1 MSCPVELRLCR
12 NFPAQM
18 HPLQVLIPQA
28 TFAALSPG
36 PGPDSGTACVLS
48 LHSGHGRGPALFTA
62 ASVIEDEPPRE
73 AGAPGIRDDG
83 VAGAGGEG
91 VTEPTV
97 HSEGVHR
104 PGAAGEAVTDFK
116 ARGTQ
121 IPGSGAAAEG
131 VTEFRVQREDLLGP
145 QTEGLSPSIGPFQI
159 YTSKLFPAHY
169 GLWVS
174 EDKTLGQGVEA
185 GLVSPQHGAPALLRA
200 SLVRSVPSLNRVVL
214 GARTRVSLRW
224 ASSPAFANGLLVLAC
239 QRQPVLLRQGD
250 APIVP
255 YHPLLGEDS
264 ETVLARLLELVVLE
278 CQPVLQGVLT
288 VSTCLLLTDFR
299 EPGEL
304 PPAQPLHLLQPLCLS
319 DFAHYAR
326 GLWASGLSLEP
337 DRPTDF
343 LSILR
348 ALECRLEV
356 TVADLLG
363 LASSSEL
370 RLGDRALDLDSCL
383 LLNRRTLYRLGLFH
397 CQWVLVSMPEPP
409 TEAEQLRSELE
420 SPRPETGVQG
430 QSSGWRPVTE
440 LLACVLV
447 LEGGEGA
454 SLELGQDMAAISHTM
469 WFNISKGA
477 PVPTSHRALRVKRF
491 YQGPELQKGLGESHS
506 ELCEPPV
513 AEELHVEVVHSP
525 TYDSRANYDGL
536 IFQHFR
542 TSRLVH
548 VGAVLCVQTRGKPE
562 FIESCTE
569 RRVGWPVIYLRVRS
583 VSGGAESKAAPG
595 YLADTEH
602 TSVYLDGCGSSYV
615 PCAVMSGGHPFWGS
629 VSPPG
634 LSSTVDTLCNIIE
647 PYLRSGPPLLDRPC
661 SVLLWGPSG
670 CGKSTVVRAACSRMN
685 LHLVKVD
692 CVCLC
697 SDSIGASEAKLEAA
711 FSRAED
717 HRPCILLLCDVTI
730 VGRERDGVG
739 QDSRLISALQR
750 FMRGVQSI
758 PTNYPV
764 VVVGTAVQ
772 ARDVSADL
780 QAVFLHELAV
790 GALLEEQ
797 RKQMVRALSSSLP
810 LGKDVNLAKIAKLT
824 AGYNLSDLCT
834 LLNRAGR
841 AACRRLRR
849 CRFPGVIPSE
859 QEELELCAAGVTI
872 LQEDMHRALEE
883 LQAEHSQAIGAP
895 KIPAVKWQDVGGLE
909 AVKREILDTVQLPIE
924 HPELL
929 SRGLRRTGLLLYGPP
944 GTGKTLLAK
953 AVATEC
959 ARTFLSVKGP
969 ELINMYVGQSEE
981 NVREVFSRARTA
993 SPCIVFFDEL
1003 DSLAP
1008 NRGRSGDSGGVT
1020 DRVVSQLLAELD
1032 GLHSSSDVFVIG
1044 ATNRPDLLDQ
1054 ALLRPGRLDKLLY
1067 VGLNEDRESQL
1078 RVLQA
1083 ITRKFTLDAAVSL
1096 PHVVERC
1103 PPQLSGADLHS
1114 LCSEAMMS
1122 AVKRKIIR
1130 IDQGLD
1136 IEDSE
1141 LALLPEDFDRALSTL
1156 QPSVSQ
1162 QDLNRYRLIKQR
1174 LSTR

>member
-12 NFPAQM
+12 NFPAHM

-28 TFAALSPG
+28 TFAALTPG
-36 PGPDSGTACVLS
+36 PGPDSGTSCVLS
-48 LHSGHGRGPALFTA
+48 LHSGHGPGPAFFTA
-62 ASVIEDEPPRE
+62 ATVFEDEPLRE
-73 AGAPGIRDDG
+73 AGASGIRDDG
-83 VAGAGGEG
+83 VPGTGGER

-97 HSEGVHR
+97 HSEGVPR
-104 PGAAGEAVTDFK
+104 PGAAGEAVTEFK
-116 ARGTQ
+116 ARGTR

-131 VTEFRVQREDLLGP
+131 ATEF
-145 QTEGLSPSIGPFQI
+145 
-159 YTSKLFPAHY
+159 
-169 GLWVS
+169 
-174 EDKTLGQGVEA
+174 
-185 GLVSPQHGAPALLRA
+185 
-200 SLVRSVPSLNRVVL
+200 
-214 GARTRVSLRW
+214 
-224 ASSPAFANGLLVLAC
+224 
-239 QRQPVLLRQGD
+239 
-250 APIVP
+250 
-255 YHPLLGEDS
+255 
-264 ETVLARLLELVVLE
+264 
-278 CQPVLQGVLT
+278 
-288 VSTCLLLTDFR
+288 
-299 EPGEL
+299 
-304 PPAQPLHLLQPLCLS
+304 
-319 DFAHYAR
+319 
-326 GLWASGLSLEP
+326 
-337 DRPTDF
+337 
-343 LSILR
+343 
-348 ALECRLEV
+348 
-356 TVADLLG
+356 
-363 LASSSEL
+363 
-370 RLGDRALDLDSCL
+370 
-383 LLNRRTLYRLGLFH
+383 
-397 CQWVLVSMPEPP
+397 
-409 TEAEQLRSELE
+409 
-420 SPRPETGVQG
+420 
-430 QSSGWRPVTE
+430 
-440 LLACVLV
+440 
-447 LEGGEGA
+447 
-454 SLELGQDMAAISHTM
+454 
-469 WFNISKGA
+469 
-477 PVPTSHRALRVKRF
+477 KRF
-491 YQGPELQKGLGESHS
+491 YQGPELQKELEESHS

-548 VGAVLCVQTRGKPE
+548 EGAMLCVKTKGKPE
-562 FIESCTE
+562 FIECCTE
-569 RRVGWPVIYLRVRS
+569 RRVRWPVIYLRVRS
-583 VSGGAESKAAPG
+583 VSRGADSKAAPG

-602 TSVYLDGCGSSYV
+602 TSVYLDGCGNSYV

-670 CGKSTVVRAACSRMN
+670 CGKSMVVRAVCSRMN

-697 SDSIGASEAKLEAA
+697 ADSIGASEAKLEAA

-717 HRPCILLLCDVTI
+717 HRPCILLLCNITI

-750 FMRGVQSI
+750 CMKGVQSI

-764 VVVGTAVQ
+764 VVVGTAVRV
-772 ARDVSADL
+772 RDVSADL

-797 RKQMVRALSSSLP
+797 RKQMVRALSSNLP

-824 AGYNLSDLCT
+824 AGYILSDLCT

-849 CRFPGVIPSE
+849 CRFPGIIPSE

-981 NVREVFSRARTA
+981 NIREVFSRARTA
-993 SPCIVFFDEL
+993 SPCIIFFDEL

-1032 GLHSSSDVFVIG
+1032 GLHCSSDVFVIG

-1136 IEDSE
+1136 TEDSE

-1162 QDLNRYRLIKQR
+1162 QDLNHYRLIQQR